1 MLSASVN
8 NPPPDVLKRALWSI
22 LCGVSLRSQ
31 DWGRSEGSC
40 YTECPGSLGTDQKR
54 WSRKADIFLSR
65 TFGEMPG
72 SASRISVIGN
82 VNIDLLVWPAAEL
95 PPPGSERHVESIGM
109 RAAGSAG
116 NSALALARLGCVPH
130 LVGCVG
136 GDYFG
141 QFVLQEL
148 AAAGIEGGVTVVPDE
163 ATGITIAFQAPRRD
177 RSFLTLLGC
186 LEAFGASMV
195 PEEALAK
202 DFVLLCGYFTLP
214 ALRGDP
220 TLELLERVRAAGG
233 STFFDSDWDPA
244 GWTRE
249 SREEI
254 AQILPLV
261 DVFLPSEDE
270 ARGLTG
276 LDDPLA
282 AARALQQASGGRV
295 VVKLGASGCAAFGRG
310 EEYRVSAPSV
320 RVSDT
325 TGAGDSFNGGLMYAL
340 STGAEWPEALR
351 FATRLASTVV
361 SRTSESRYPTLQ
373 EVIPL
378 T

>member
-1 MLSASVN
+1 
-8 NPPPDVLKRALWSI
+8 
-22 LCGVSLRSQ
+22 VSS
-31 DWGRSEGSC
+31 
-40 YTECPGSLGTDQKR
+40 
-54 WSRKADIFLSR
+54 

-95 PPPGSERHVESIGM
+95 PSPGSERQVETIGM

-116 NSALALARLGCVPH
+116 NTALALARLGHVPH
-130 LVGCVG
+130 LAGCVG
-136 GDYFG
+136 GDHFG
-141 QFVLQEL
+141 RFILEEL
-148 AAAGIEGGVTVVPDE
+148 AAAGIEEGVAILPDE
-163 ATGITIAFQAPRRD
+163 PTGITIAFQAPGRD
-177 RSFLTLLGC
+177 RSFLTLLGS

-202 DFVLLCGYFTLP
+202 DFVLFCGYFTLP
-214 ALRGDP
+214 ALRGGPALD
-220 TLELLERVRAAGG
+220 LLKRVRAAGG

-244 GWTRE
+244 GWSQE

-254 AQILPLV
+254 AEILPLV

-282 AARALQQASGGRV
+282 AARALQRGSGGRV
-295 VVKLGASGCAAFGRG
+295 VLKLGASGCVAFVTG
-310 EEYRVSAPSV
+310 EEYRVPAPSV
-320 RVSDT
+320 RVRDT

-361 SRTSESRYPTLQ
+361 SRTSESRYPTLE
-373 EVIPL
+373 EVIPPA
-378 T
+378 